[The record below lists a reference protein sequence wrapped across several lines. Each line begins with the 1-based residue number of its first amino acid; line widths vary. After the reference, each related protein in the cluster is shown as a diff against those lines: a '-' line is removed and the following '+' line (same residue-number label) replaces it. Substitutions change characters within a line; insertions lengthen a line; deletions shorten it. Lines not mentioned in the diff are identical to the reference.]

1 MATFRHE
8 AIAVVLQVRAR
19 RLHVLLWQRARE
31 PFAGVWALPSGPLAP
46 GETLGASVARH
57 LATKVDVRDI
67 AHLEQLETRS
77 DPGRDPHG
85 RTLAT
90 AYLGLV
96 PTVAQPGLPE
106 HAAWH
111 DAADLPPMA
120 FDHSSV
126 VSSAVERM
134 RSKLSYTNLGFA
146 LAPPE
151 FTMSQLREVY
161 AAALGHDVGATNLHR
176 VLTRRG
182 QLEPTGRHAPPT
194 RRGGRPAT
202 VFRFVSRRLEVTDQ
216 FAVLRPVKG

>member
-1 MATFRHE
+1 
-8 AIAVVLQVRAR
+8 V
-19 RLHVLLWQRARE
+19 
-31 PFAGVWALPSGPLAP
+31 
-46 GETLGASVARH
+46 
-57 LATKVDVRDI
+57 
-67 AHLEQLETRS
+67 
-77 DPGRDPHG
+77 
-85 RTLAT
+85 AT

-111 DAADLPPMA
+111 DVTALPPMA

-126 VSSAVERM
+126 VASAVERL

-146 LAPPE
+146 LAPAE
-151 FTMSQLREVY
+151 FTISQLREIY

-182 QLEPTGRHAPPT
+182 QLEPTGRQAAPT

-216 FAVLRPVKG
+216 FAVLRPVKA